1 MGQVESAVFEDTP
14 PWDLKRLL
22 KLTDM
27 TETEL
32 DSCWKIWSADHPK
45 GKIDFETFKTL
56 FNIEGKSKLHYLFNV
71 KRITLY
77 IWFIKN

>member
-56 FNIEGKSKLHYLFNV
+56 FNIEGKSKLHLLFNV
-71 KRITLY
+71 NTV
-77 IWFIKN
+77 